1 MENLDQTK
9 QPLPQIAFDPAKF
22 DRWVIQAA
30 DATITEEDLESLLR
44 MCLPPEASVDFLGDE
59 ALKRRLETAINSYC
73 HIVRIT
79 REYRDQDVD
88 WETSLGLVAKR
99 ERGEP
104 YTDEE
109 IRIIGKRSSNSEAD
123 LNLDRAFWGVVK
135 VIEGLPL
142 KQSAPFVVIPIE
154 FYTTLSGEQ
163 FCLLAE
169 SLFEQAIVQGTGSV
183 TDKADFAASASECP
197 KLARKLF
204 IAHGISLLTEGHD
217 WALRRSK
224 LSPEERADEDRIMER
239 LQWAIYGPV
248 DPQAGDS

>member
-1 MENLDQTK
+1 MENLNQTK
-9 QPLPQIAFDPAKF
+9 QPLPKIAFDPAKF

-30 DATITEEDLESLLR
+30 DATITDEDMESLLR
-44 MCLPPEASVDFLGDE
+44 MCLTPYASVDVRDDE
-59 ALKRRLETAINSYC
+59 PLTRRLEAAINSYC

-109 IRIIGKRSSNSEAD
+109 IRLIGKRSSNSEAD

-142 KQSAPFVVIPIE
+142 KQSAPFVVQPIE
-154 FYTTLSGEQ
+154 FYTSLYDEQ
-163 FCLLAE
+163 FQALAE
-169 SLFEQAIVQGTGSV
+169 SLFEQAVVQGTASV
-183 TDKADFAASASECP
+183 TDKAGFAKSASECP

-204 IAHGISLLTEGHD
+204 IAHGISLLTEAHD
-217 WALRRSK
+217 RALRRSK
-224 LSPEERADEDRIMER
+224 LSPKEKAEHDRIMEGIYR
-239 LQWAIYGPV
+239 AVYGPA